1 MTWFSPSRIRDLRL
15 RAGWGWDGAYP
26 KARSLQAVPLFA
38 GCTPSELLTLVGL
51 TSEVGVRAGAELC
64 REGQGPAQFVI
75 LTKGRLEVTSN
86 GGSPQT
92 YLPGSY
98 LPSSGTRLT
107 VADLPSIRAESD
119 AELIVMNPGEF
130 NSMVALVPSVRAQ
143 LTGASPNEVVTNMAP
158 SPPYVSAPAGVG
170 AGAA

>member
-1 MTWFSPSRIRDLRL
+1 MAWFSPDRVKDLRL
-15 RAGWGWDGAYP
+15 RMGWGWDGARP

-51 TSEVGVRAGAELC
+51 TSEVGVHAGTELC

-75 LTKGRLEVTSN
+75 LTQGRLEVTNN

-92 YLPGSY
+92 YLAGSY
-98 LPSSGTRLT
+98 LPASGTRLAVT
-107 VADLPSIRAESD
+107 DLPTIRAESD
-119 AELIVMNPGEF
+119 AELIVMNPAEF
-130 NSMVALVPSVRAQ
+130 ASMVALVPSVRAQ
-143 LTGASPNEVVTNMAP
+143 LAGASQTEAVTTMTSA
-158 SPPYVSAPAGVG
+158 PPYVSTAVGVG

>member
-1 MTWFSPSRIRDLRL
+1 MTWLSPNRVKDLRL
-15 RAGWGWDGAYP
+15 RVGWGWDGSYP
-26 KARSLQAVPLFA
+26 KARSLQAVPLFT

-51 TSEVGVRAGAELC
+51 TSEVGVRAGTELC

-75 LTKGRLEVTSN
+75 LTKGRLEVTRN

-98 LPSSGTRLT
+98 LPASGTRLT

-119 AELIVMNPGEF
+119 AEVIVMNPAEF
-130 NSMVALVPSVRAQ
+130 ASMVALVPSVRAQ
-143 LTGASPNEVVTNMAP
+143 LAGASQHEVVTDMAP
-158 SPPYVSAPAGVG
+158 SPPYVSTPAGVG